1 MYHSYYF
8 LNRLTRS
15 LAEVLPGSSLIDCF
29 SQEKDE
35 LVLAF
40 ATPENEAF
48 YIRADLA
55 QGRGHLSFPDSFSR
69 TRGPS
74 ADVFPQLLGG
84 MVQKLVQTQYDR
96 SFVLVFEQGLE
107 LVFKLYGGRSNL
119 LLYRNRV
126 LEDVFNHHLKKD
138 LETPFP
144 QPQPAPSGY
153 SPDVEELWKMYPTFH
168 PDIRD
173 AWLEQIRKGEAG
185 PLAFQRFLTQLEG
198 SGPLYL
204 FEKNKKV
211 KLSFFPSE
219 NPLFQSDNPIEI
231 ANRFVRLYWQ
241 VDQFHKEKDLL
252 QSDLDQRIFESG
264 EMVKRLERQ
273 WMEGEEAKSYR
284 LQADVLMAYGQQIE
298 KGQDHVELTDFSGNP
313 IRIRL
318 KPDLSIPA
326 NAERLYKKAR
336 GQQQDQNRIEQKIQE
351 WQTRQNQLR
360 EVRLALDNCRR
371 LEDLRQFRYRQE
383 METPEQVNLP
393 YHQKFHLGYEIWI
406 GKNAKSNDE
415 MLRLAHKDDWWLHA
429 RSVAGSHVI
438 IRRKKGQTTPLP
450 VQERAAQWA
459 AFYSKGRTEGLCP
472 VMITE
477 RKYVRKGK
485 GMAAGQVKV
494 EKEKTILVQPM
505 E

>member
-8 LNRLTRS
+8 LNRLTQS
-15 LAEVLPGSSLIDCF
+15 LAEILPGAILIDCF

-55 QGRGHLSFPDSFSR
+55 QGRGHLSFPETFSR

-74 ADVFPQLLGG
+74 ADVFPQLLGCG
-84 MVQKLVQTQYDR
+84 VEKVVQTAYDR
-96 SFVLVFEQGLE
+96 SFSIAFGPSLA
-107 LVFKLYGGRSNL
+107 LVFKLYGGRSNV
-119 LLYRNRV
+119 LLYREKV

-144 QPQPAPSGY
+144 QHQPRPDGF
-153 SPDVEELWKMYPTFH
+153 SPDPDVLWKLYPTFH

-173 AWLEQIRKGEAG
+173 AWLELVRTQPTG
-185 PLAFQRFLTQLEG
+185 PQEFSAFLTQLEKG
-198 SGPLYL
+198 EPVYL
-204 FEKNKKV
+204 FEKGKKV
-211 KLSFFPSE
+211 RLSFFKPE
-219 NPLFQSDNPIEI
+219 TVLFESRNPIEV

-241 VDQFHKEKDLL
+241 IDQFHKEKNAL
-252 QSDLDQRIFESG
+252 QAELDQRIFECG
-264 EMVKRLERQ
+264 EMVRRLEQQ

-284 LQADVLMAYGQQIE
+284 LQADVLMAYGQQID
-298 KGQDHVELTDFSGNP
+298 KGADWAELPDFSGNT
-313 IRIRL
+313 IKIRL
-318 KPDLSIPA
+318 KPDLSISA

-336 GQQQDQNRIEQKIQE
+336 GQQQDQNRIEQRIHD
-351 WQTRQNQLR
+351 WQQQL
-360 EVRLALDNCRR
+360 EQVKEMRLGLEKCQK
-371 LEDLRQFRYRQE
+371 LEDLRQFRMRQA
-383 METPEQVNLP
+383 TASPEAVHLP

-438 IRRKKGQTTPLP
+438 IRRKKGQTTPAP

-494 EKEKTILVQPM
+494 EKEKTLLVQPL